1 MLIFFQQN
9 IVLFFQE
16 ALYRKMTSGPKENG
30 FGGNPQLVDHS
41 GTIRF
46 NLTLIQK
53 NKKQKNVFL
62 VLS

>member
-30 FGGNPQLVDHS
+30 FGGNVILS
-41 GTIRF
+41 WWTIPVP
-46 NLTLIQK
+46 LDSI
-53 NKKQKNVFL
+53 
-62 VLS
+62 